1 MTIKNSNP
9 YQRELERF
17 EASNPRD
24 GRIFAEAIIAK
35 AQERG
40 IPIETDPEILRES
53 GDLDLKNKIPPQVY
67 AVVAGVMDMIRKL
80 EEESH
85 ESDSSHAQ
93 YKQPYRPQD

>member
-17 EASNPRD
+17 EASNPKD
-24 GRIFAEAIIAK
+24 GRIFAETIIAN

-40 IPIETDPEILRES
+40 IPVETDPEILRES
-53 GDLDLKNKIPPQVY
+53 GDLDLKNKVPPQVY

-80 EEESH
+80 EEEESH
-85 ESDSSHAQ
+85 ESDSSHAKH
-93 YKQPYRPQD
+93 KQPHRP